1 MKIAIIKETKI
12 PIDNRV
18 ALTPKQVASL
28 NEMYPMHE
36 IVVQGSDIRAFSDDE
51 YKEAGV
57 RVVDNV
63 EDCDILFGIK
73 EANIDILIPNK
84 HYFFFG
90 HIAKMQSYNR
100 PLLRKMIEKHI
111 TFSDYEYL
119 VDDNNQRLCAFG
131 WWAGYVGVYYTLR
144 GYGLRTHLFE
154 LPKPNLKITKE
165 EMMNVLKSVQLP
177 PIKILITG
185 NGRVSQGAQY
195 ILNAIGAVRLS
206 KDEYLTKNILTT
218 LSYCVAGVED
228 LVRHRDNL
236 PFIREDFAKQ
246 PTNYISNFSKWA
258 FETDILISAHF
269 WDSNAPVYLDK
280 QLLKDKR
287 LRIQMIGDITCDI
300 QGSLLSTLRSSTHEA
315 PYYDYNPLTE
325 REEAPFNSDSNITI
339 MAVDTCPNALPLD
352 TSAYFGNMLIKH
364 VLTPL
369 LREKKSLVIERAT
382 IIQNGNLTERFNYL
396 ENFAKS

>member
-36 IVVQGSDIRAFSDDE
+36 IVVQSSDIRAFSDDE

-57 RVVDNV
+57 QVVDSV
-63 EDCDILFGIK
+63 EDCDFLFGIK
-73 EANIDILIPNK
+73 ETKVETLIPNK

-100 PLLRKMIEKHI
+100 PLLKSMMEQHI

-119 VDDNNQRLCAFG
+119 VDENNQRLCAFG

-154 LPKPNLKITKE
+154 LPKPNLKFTKE
-165 EMMNVLKSVQLP
+165 DMTEYLKSVHLP
-177 PIKILITG
+177 PIKILVTG
-185 NGRVSQGAQY
+185 KGRVSQGAQY
-195 ILNAIGAVRLS
+195 LLNAIGAIRLT
-206 KDEYLTKNILTT
+206 KEEYLTKKNVTK
-218 LSYCVAGVED
+218 LSYYVAGVED
-228 LVRHRDNL
+228 LVCHQDNL
-236 PFIREDFAKQ
+236 PFEREDFAKH
-246 PTNYISNFSKWA
+246 PKNYISIFSKWA
-258 FETDILISAHF
+258 SETDILISAHF
-269 WDSNAPVYLDK
+269 WDSNAPIYLDK
-280 QLLKDKR
+280 RLLKDSR
-287 LRIQMIGDITCDI
+287 LRIHMIGDITCDI

-325 REEAPFNSDSNITI
+325 KEEPPFNKDSNITI

-352 TSAYFGNMLIKH
+352 TSAYFGNMLIEH
-364 VLTPL
+364 VFTPL
-369 LREKKSLVIERAT
+369 LRNEKSSVIERAT
-382 IIQNGNLTERFNYL
+382 IIREGNLTEKFNYL